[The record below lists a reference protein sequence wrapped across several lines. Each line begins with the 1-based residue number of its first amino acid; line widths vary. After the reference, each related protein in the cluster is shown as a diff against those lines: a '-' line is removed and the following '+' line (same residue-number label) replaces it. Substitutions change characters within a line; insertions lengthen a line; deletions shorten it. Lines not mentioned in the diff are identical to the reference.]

1 LIERSRHVKRRE
13 FILLLGGVAAAWPLA
28 VRAQAKRARI
38 GWFTVAPHP
47 YIDGFRR
54 GLRELGW
61 IEGEDLVIEPTYAD
75 GHPERLPGLAV
86 VLARVPYD
94 LVVASGSDAVEAAR
108 AAIQSIPIVG
118 VSSTLGMGGS
128 LARSD
133 VNLTGIALLFDEV
146 ATKWPELLV
155 EAVPRVQR
163 MGVLFDPS
171 PSAARQFEA
180 VGTTTA
186 KLGKTLLP
194 LRIDNVDI
202 IRDALER
209 ARSEKLDGLI
219 FISTPIF
226 TANAAR
232 IVELVQR
239 TGLPAIYEAR
249 VLVERRGLMSYGP
262 NINEAFR
269 RAASY
274 ADRILKGAKP
284 ADLPVERP
292 TKFELVINLNAAKA
306 LSIEISPT
314 LLARADEVIE

>member
-1 LIERSRHVKRRE
+1 VSDMRRRE
-13 FILLLGGVAAAWPLA
+13 FITLLGGAAVAWPLVA
-28 VRAQAKRARI
+28 RAQAKRARI

-249 VLVERRGLMSYGP
+249 VLVERGGLMSYGP

-284 ADLPVERP
+284 ADLPIERP

-306 LSIEISPT
+306 LSIDIPPT

>member
-1 LIERSRHVKRRE
+1 MKRRE
-13 FILLLGGVAAAWPLA
+13 FITLLGCAAAAWPLA
-28 VRAQAKRARI
+28 LRAQTKRARI

-61 IEGEDLVIEPTYAD
+61 IEGENVVIEDIYAD
-75 GHPERLPGLAV
+75 GHPERLPGLAR

-118 VSSTLGMGGS
+118 ISSTLGMGAS
-128 LARSD
+128 LARSEG
-133 VNLTGIALLFDEV
+133 NLSGIALLFDEV
-146 ATKWPELLV
+146 AAKWPELLV
-155 EAVPRVQR
+155 EVAPRVQR
-163 MGVLFDPS
+163 IGVLFDPS
-171 PSAARQFEA
+171 SSGLRQSDA

-186 KLGKTLLP
+186 KLGRTLLA
-194 LRIDNVDI
+194 LRIDNVDT

-209 ARSEKLDGLI
+209 ARGEKLDGLI
-219 FISTPIF
+219 CISSPIF
-226 TANAAR
+226 TANATR
-232 IVELVQR
+232 VIELVQR

-249 VLVERRGLMSYGP
+249 VLVERGGLMSYGP
-262 NINEAFR
+262 NLNDAFR

-274 ADRILKGAKP
+274 ADRILRGARP
-284 ADLPVERP
+284 ADLPIERP
-292 TKFELVINLNAAKA
+292 TKFELVVNLKTAKA
-306 LSIEISPT
+306 LGFTVPDT

>member
-1 LIERSRHVKRRE
+1 MKRRE
-13 FILLLGGVAAAWPLA
+13 FIALLGGAAVAWPLVA
-28 VRAQAKRARI
+28 RAQAKRARI

-249 VLVERRGLMSYGP
+249 VLVERGGLMSYGP

-284 ADLPVERP
+284 ADLPIERP

-306 LSIEISPT
+306 LGLDVPA
-314 LLARADEVIE
+314 LLQQRADEVIE

>member
-1 LIERSRHVKRRE
+1 MKRRE
-13 FILLLGGVAAAWPLA
+13 FITLLGGAAVAWPLVA
-28 VRAQAKRARI
+28 RAQAKRARI

-249 VLVERRGLMSYGP
+249 VLVERGGLMSYGP

-284 ADLPVERP
+284 ADLPIERP

-306 LSIEISPT
+306 LSIDIPPT

>member
-1 LIERSRHVKRRE
+1 MRRRE
-13 FILLLGGVAAAWPLA
+13 FITLLGGAAAAWPLA
-28 VRAQAKRARI
+28 ARAQAKRARI

-249 VLVERRGLMSYGP
+249 VLVERGGLMSYGP

-284 ADLPVERP
+284 ADLPIERP

-306 LSIEISPT
+306 LSIDIPPT

>member
-1 LIERSRHVKRRE
+1 MRRRA
-13 FILLLGGVAAAWPLA
+13 FITLLGGAAVAWPLVA
-28 VRAQAKRARI
+28 RAQAKRARI

-61 IEGEDLVIEPTYAD
+61 IEGEDLMIEPTYAD

-249 VLVERRGLMSYGP
+249 VLVERGGLMSYGP

-284 ADLPVERP
+284 ADLPIERP

-306 LSIEISPT
+306 LSIDIPPT

>member
-1 LIERSRHVKRRE
+1 MVIHIRRRE
-13 FILLLGGVAAAWPLA
+13 FIAFVGGAAVAWPLVA
-28 VRAQAKRARI
+28 RAQAKRARI

-249 VLVERRGLMSYGP
+249 VLVERGGLMSYGP

-284 ADLPVERP
+284 ADLPIERP

-306 LSIEISPT
+306 LSIDIPPT